1 MWHPELCPGLAQP
14 LPAAEHTPDTLP
26 RQSLST
32 ACCDLSTSLLL
43 LSEAVVPLLPK
54 AMYKLQVSQG
64 PGSLQGTESEDSPVK
79 ALLLFR
85 VGGGEAGDGVGCPG
99 GLSVLSQAFC
109 LPLSLLP
116 LSFSPLPSLMSPTIS
131 LCLCLFPLSLW
142 LCALLSA
149 PAMFSIPGSLTLY
162 WVKGSPPPK
171 KNRTVRNSST
181 LETLEVCPFR
191 GLHSMGPAQSSQ

>member
-85 VGGGEAGDGVGCPG
+85 VGGGEAGRVGSPFSARPSVCLSAFSLSAFLLSLASCLPPSLSVSVSSRCLSG
-99 GLSVLSQAFC
+99 SVLSSQ
-109 LPLSLLP
+109 
-116 LSFSPLPSLMSPTIS
+116 
-131 LCLCLFPLSLW
+131 
-142 LCALLSA
+142 
-149 PAMFSIPGSLTLY
+149 
-162 WVKGSPPPK
+162 PPPC
-171 KNRTVRNSST
+171 S
-181 LETLEVCPFR
+181 PF
-191 GLHSMGPAQSSQ
+191 LAL